1 MINIF
6 CIIFF
11 TSVWVLGIK
20 IVTSPG
26 MILEKVGEWGGK
38 KVREGH
44 RIYEALL
51 VCHYCMP
58 SIHSIIGY
66 SFAIGIGVVEF
77 HWRLLISY
85 PIVVMGS
92 SLING
97 LVWGWKDKI
106 DNESK
111 YYENAEQ
118 LSHFEIKNRKREYKA
133 NQKQ

>member
-20 IVTSPG
+20 IATSPG
-26 MILEKVGEWGGK
+26 MILEKAGEWGGQ

-44 RIYEALL
+44 RIFEALL

-77 HWRLLISY
+77 HWRLLIAY

-92 SLING
+92 SLFNG
-97 LVWGWKDKI
+97 LVWGWHEKI
-106 DNESK
+106 KNETK
-111 YYENAEQ
+111 YLENVEK
-118 LSHFEIKNRKREYKA
+118 LSHFDIRDRQKKHRERQ
-133 NQKQ
+133 N